1 MRLQGVEIVTDEPWH
16 LDKRV
21 PVALI
26 VTIAMQTMLAI
37 WWAAGLSSDVA
48 ALQAS
53 DARQDGQIETMRTT
67 AQAMAVQLG
76 RIEEISLNTQKA
88 VEALARQLEGRP

>member
-1 MRLQGVEIVTDEPWH
+1 MTDEPWH

-26 VTIAMQTMLAI
+26 VTVLSQFALTIWLIAAM
-37 WWAAGLSSDVA
+37 SSDIES
-48 ALQAS
+48 LKAS
-53 DARQDGQIETMRTT
+53 DTRQDMQIEAMRDA
-67 AQAMAVQLG
+67 AQQMAVQLG

-88 VEALARQLEGRP
+88 VEGLARQLEARP

>member
-1 MRLQGVEIVTDEPWH
+1 MTDEPWH

-37 WWAAGLSSDVA
+37 WWAAALSGDVA

-53 DARQDGQIETMRTT
+53 DQRQDTRIEAMRDA
-67 AQAMAVQLG
+67 AQQMAVQLG
-76 RIEEISLNTQKA
+76 RIEEISINTQKA
-88 VEALARQLEGRP
+88 VEALGRQLEALP

>member
-1 MRLQGVEIVTDEPWH
+1 MPDEPWH

-26 VTIAMQTMLAI
+26 VTIAMQTMLAV

-48 ALQAS
+48 ALKAS
-53 DARQDGQIETMRTT
+53 DARQDGQIETMRDA

-76 RIEEISLNTQKA
+76 RIEEISLSTQRA
-88 VEALARQLEGRP
+88 VE

>member
-1 MRLQGVEIVTDEPWH
+1 MTDEPWH

-48 ALQAS
+48 ALQTS
-53 DARQDGQIETMRTT
+53 DARQDSQIEAMRDA
-67 AQAMAVQLG
+67 AQQMAVQLG

-88 VEALARQLEGRP
+88 VEGLARQLESRP